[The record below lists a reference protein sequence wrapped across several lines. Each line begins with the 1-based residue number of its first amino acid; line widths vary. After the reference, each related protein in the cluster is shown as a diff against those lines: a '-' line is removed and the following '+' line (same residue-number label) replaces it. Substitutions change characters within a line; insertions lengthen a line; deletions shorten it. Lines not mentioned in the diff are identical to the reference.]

1 MSSLGEAIRLE
12 VKKNQGNFTLDCELD
27 ISDGIT
33 AIFGPS
39 GSGKTTLL
47 DCIAGFLTP
56 DEGSISKFER
66 TIFSSDQSIDIP
78 PDKRG
83 IGYVVQ
89 NSALFPHLTV
99 KENINYGFSLTPKR
113 NRKYS
118 LEKVMEILDISYLS
132 ERETGNLSGGE
143 RQRVALARSLAAF
156 PDILLLDEPL
166 ASLDAPFRGVILQK
180 LREIFSELH
189 IPMLYVSHSISE
201 VMALAHRVAV
211 LSNGKVIATGNVG
224 ILLRDSNAK
233 QVADFASFENLLQ
246 GTTGSVGSYGQKFI
260 SIGNVS
266 LILPDGRSDKEE
278 TDEIL
283 VSIRASDIILTKVR
297 PVGLSA
303 RNVVAARVKEIHP
316 TDTSLLVECDI
327 GDSIY
332 VEITNHAQDELNIGP
347 GTEVFLIIKASSIV
361 VLDN

>member
-113 NRKYS
+113 KRKYS
-118 LEKVMEILDISYLS
+118 LEKSWKYSIFPICQKERPEIYL
-132 ERETGNLSGGE
+132 
-143 RQRVALARSLAAF
+143 
-156 PDILLLDEPL
+156 
-166 ASLDAPFRGVILQK
+166 
-180 LREIFSELH
+180 
-189 IPMLYVSHSISE
+189 E
-201 VMALAHRVAV
+201 V
-211 LSNGKVIATGNVG
+211 
-224 ILLRDSNAK
+224 
-233 QVADFASFENLLQ
+233 
-246 GTTGSVGSYGQKFI
+246 
-260 SIGNVS
+260 
-266 LILPDGRSDKEE
+266 
-278 TDEIL
+278 
-283 VSIRASDIILTKVR
+283 
-297 PVGLSA
+297 SA
-303 RNVVAARVKEIHP
+303 RGWHW
-316 TDTSLLVECDI
+316 
-327 GDSIY
+327 
-332 VEITNHAQDELNIGP
+332 
-347 GTEVFLIIKASSIV
+347 
-361 VLDN
+361 LDH

>member
-1 MSSLGEAIRLE
+1 M
-12 VKKNQGNFTLDCELD
+12 NFV
-27 ISDGIT
+27 GV
-33 AIFGPS
+33 
-39 GSGKTTLL
+39 
-47 DCIAGFLTP
+47 
-56 DEGSISKFER
+56 ER
-66 TIFSSDQSIDIP
+66 P
-78 PDKRG
+78 
-83 IGYVVQ
+83 
-89 NSALFPHLTV
+89 
-99 KENINYGFSLTPKR
+99 
-113 NRKYS
+113 
-118 LEKVMEILDISYLS
+118 
-132 ERETGNLSGGE
+132 
-143 RQRVALARSLAAF
+143 RVALARSLAAF

-211 LSNGKVIATGNVG
+211 LSNGKVIATGKVG
-224 ILLRDSNAK
+224 ILLSDSNAK

-260 SIGNVS
+260 SIGNIR
-266 LILPDGRSDKEE
+266 LILPDGRSDKGE